1 MPFMDDF
8 HIQSVGS
15 FPFISDV
22 SSLSL
27 GDHTVTIS
35 IAGVNG
41 AAATIRE
48 VFNIQGTYL
57 CPRKEYSAV

>member
-1 MPFMDDF
+1 MPSMYDF

-15 FPFISDV
+15 FPFITDV

-35 IAGVNG
+35 ITGVNG
-41 AAATIRE
+41 AAATVRE
-48 VFNIQGTYL
+48 VFNIQGTCL
-57 CPRKEYSAV
+57 CPRKKYSAV